1 MIVAVVA
8 AALAIVA
15 AVADLR
21 RVVMAPVVARLPA
34 VMVLADSVRVAKAAR
49 RAVMAMTAVAHH
61 VVLATVTV
69 APRRS
74 VSG

>member
-8 AALAIVA
+8 AALEIVA
-15 AVADLR
+15 AVVDLHR
-21 RVVMAPVVARLPA
+21 AVMAPVVARLPA
-34 VMVLADSVRVAKAAR
+34 AMLLADSVRVAKADR
-49 RAVMAMTAVAHH
+49 RAVMAMTVVARR

-69 APRRS
+69 APCRS